1 MGGCL
6 SNCLIIPKVS
16 SSVPPP
22 PPPTAKVISLQG
34 HLREYPVPISVSR
47 VLQTEN
53 SSSSTS
59 DSFLCNSDRLYFD
72 DFIPSLPLDHQ
83 LHPNQIYF
91 ILPSSNLHHRLTA
104 PDMAA
109 LAVKATLALQNASTN
124 NLHLSHLPRNKGRRH
139 RISPLFDLDSPNDQ
153 QHEHE
158 HEHEHE
164 HALSI
169 NSNSKNN
176 TASSSSVKKLQRLTS
191 RRAKMAV
198 RSFKLR
204 LSTIYEGTDL

>member
-1 MGGCL
+1 
-6 SNCLIIPKVS
+6 
-16 SSVPPP
+16 
-22 PPPTAKVISLQG
+22 
-34 HLREYPVPISVSR
+34 
-47 VLQTEN
+47 
-53 SSSSTS
+53 
-59 DSFLCNSDRLYFD
+59 
-72 DFIPSLPLDHQ
+72 
-83 LHPNQIYF
+83 
-91 ILPSSNLHHRLTA
+91 
-104 PDMAA
+104 MAA

>member
-1 MGGCL
+1 MGGCF

-59 DSFLCNSDRLYFD
+59 DSFLCNSDRLFYD

-124 NLHLSHLPRNKGRRH
+124 NLHLPHNKGRRR

-153 QHEHE
+153 QN
-158 HEHEHE
+158 EHEHE
-164 HALSI
+164 HALST

-176 TASSSSVKKLQRLTS
+176 TTSSSVKKLQRLTS

-204 LSTIYEGTDL
+204 LSTIYEGTVL